1 MRNSRETPRSR
12 QRSRSGRENTH
23 TSENSHNAGVESILK
38 SQGTD
43 AAVIE
48 KLFHLNHSWR
58 GARLERLLGLLTGHE
73 YYTRSQLAVALG
85 ETEAAIGHVLSKLA
99 RLGFRPAFL
108 PPVPVADPSIARMS
122 DAELERRFAPFESD
136 DWPLA
141 RLMALGRFYIQGMKP
156 TPIADRMGCT
166 KNTICGKLH
175 RLIRAGVLDA
185 RAPSSALARGVS
197 AADSARG
204 RMGRPHGM
212 RVMPAGRV
220 SLPPLQSLVVV
231 SQSETRLDESLRID
245 SLVESA
251 PESLPESRPESLPDS
266 GVDGALRPWPRPAP
280 PARPPQAPRP
290 PVDPPPLAARRGRVT
305 ECCWPIGTPGT
316 RQFRFCEADSL
327 PGRPYCEQHASIAF
341 VSVRRRQADPADE
354 LWGPS

>member
-1 MRNSRETPRSR
+1 
-12 QRSRSGRENTH
+12 
-23 TSENSHNAGVESILK
+23 
-38 SQGTD
+38 
-43 AAVIE
+43 
-48 KLFHLNHSWR
+48 LFNLNYSWR
-58 GARLERLLGLLTGHE
+58 GARLERLLRLLTGRE

-85 ETEAAIGHVLSKLA
+85 ETDAAIGHVLSKLA

-122 DAELERRFAPFESD
+122 DAELERRLAPFVSD

-141 RLMALGRFYIQGMKP
+141 RLMALGRSYIQGMKP
-156 TPIADRMGCT
+156 TPIAERMGCT
-166 KNTICGKLH
+166 KNAICGKLH

-185 RAPSSALARGVS
+185 RAPSSALARAAGES
-197 AADSARG
+197 AADSA
-204 RMGRPHGM
+204 MGRTDRPEGM

-220 SLPPLQSLVVV
+220 SLPPLRSTVVV
-231 SQSETRLDESLRID
+231 SELETRLDSFRID
-245 SLVESA
+245 SLIESA
-251 PESLPESRPESLPDS
+251 PESRPESHSESLPDS
-266 GVDGALRPWPRPAP
+266 DVEGALRPWPRPAP

-327 PGRPYCEQHASIAF
+327 LGRPYCEQHASIAF
-341 VSVRRRQADPADE
+341 VSVRRRQADPAGE

>member
-1 MRNSRETPRSR
+1 M
-12 QRSRSGRENTH
+12 H
-23 TSENSHNAGVESILK
+23 
-38 SQGTD
+38 
-43 AAVIE
+43 
-48 KLFHLNHSWR
+48 HLNHSWR
-58 GARLERLLGLLTGHE
+58 GARLERLFGLLTGHE

-85 ETEAAIGHVLSKLA
+85 ETEAAIGHALSKLA

-122 DAELERRFAPFESD
+122 DAELERRLAPFASD

-141 RLMALGRFYIQGMKP
+141 RLMALGRSYIQGMKP

-166 KNTICGKLH
+166 KNAICGKLH

-204 RMGRPHGM
+204 RMRRPQGM
-212 RVMPAGRV
+212 RVMPAGGV

-231 SQSETRLDESLRID
+231 SESKTRIDESLRID
-245 SLVESA
+245 SLTESR
-251 PESLPESRPESLPDS
+251 PESLSESLPESLPDS
-266 GVDGALRPWPRPAP
+266 GVEVASRPAPRPAP
-280 PARPPQAPRP
+280 RPRP
-290 PVDPPPLAARRGRVT
+290 TPAPSGPSLPLAARSGRIID
-305 ECCWPIGTPGT
+305 CCWPIGTPGT

-327 PGRPYCEQHASIAF
+327 PGRPYCEHHASVAF
-341 VSVRRRQADPADE
+341 LPVRRRSVDLADE
-354 LWGPS
+354 SLAPS